1 MCRDHSRFYD
11 LQQIYSYYDLENFP
25 ELEFEPVYHEIAG
38 TASQWPIVIMKNGKR
53 EIIAAVWG
61 LLPWYAKTRKDADMY
76 KVKMVNARQE
86 TIFESNT
93 YKYSIAKTRC
103 IIPSPG
109 FYEHH
114 HEIGGKRKIP
124 YFIRMRDTD
133 IFSLAGIYSNWVDK
147 ETGEVITSFSI
158 ITTAANEFMGRI
170 HNGGDNSG
178 RMPLMLEKD
187 MLSTWLD
194 PATPAEKIKELLSY
208 KIESKRL
215 IAHPVF
221 TIRGKNRLTGSA
233 VIEECAYP
241 DYSLDLSSQD

>member
-11 LQQIYSYYDLENFP
+11 LQQIYSYYDLEQFP

-38 TASQWPIVIMKNGKR
+38 TSSLWPIVVTKDGKR
-53 EIIAAVWG
+53 QIISAVWG
-61 LLPWYAKTRKDADMY
+61 IMPWYAKTRKEADAY

-93 YKYSIAKTRC
+93 YKYSITKSRC

-124 YFIRMRDTD
+124 YFIRVRDTEL
-133 IFSLAGIYSNWVDK
+133 FSLAGIYSNWVDK
-147 ETGEVITSFSI
+147 ETGELITSFSV
-158 ITTAANEFMGRI
+158 ITTAANELMAKI
-170 HNGGDNSG
+170 HNGGENSG
-178 RMPLMLEKD
+178 RMPLMLEKE
-187 MLSTWLD
+187 MLSEWLD
-194 PATPAEKIKELLSY
+194 PATPVERVKEILNY
-208 KIESKRL
+208 KIESKTL
-215 IAHPVF
+215 MAHPVF
-221 TIRGKNRLTGSA
+221 TIRGKNRLEGAA

-241 DYSLDLSSQD
+241 DYTLDLSQG